1 MFTFIDLFCGIGG
14 FHYALSDLGGKC
26 VFASDIDKKCR
37 DVYEKNFNIQP
48 VGNITEN
55 LKKVPKHDVLCAGFP
70 CQPFSKAGF
79 QKGFEDDRGN
89 LFFDICKI
97 VNKHKPKYLILENVR
112 NLASHDGGNTWNT
125 IKTSIEYLGYYT
137 YEEPVILNA
146 MHFGVPQNRERVIIM
161 CKRMDLGQLPELPT
175 ISKKPKVDTLKNFLI
190 SSGPNLNQK
199 MQEVEKVW
207 NEFLNLDFGEIPKFP
222 IWTDWW
228 DKNPEEDKIFYEK
241 YTNWI
246 DNNQNFF
253 KKNKKVLEPWLKK
266 SRENELWKG
275 AVRKFEWQAGNRREG
290 DSMNTVLW
298 SARGSGIRTK
308 RTDYI
313 PTLVA
318 ISQIPV
324 YGPESRTLS
333 PRELL
338 RLQSFPVSFEYDE
351 TSIFKQV
358 GNAVNVKMIKECARF
373 LMFDQKLI

>member
-1 MFTFIDLFCGIGG
+1 
-14 FHYALSDLGGKC
+14 
-26 VFASDIDKKCR
+26 
-37 DVYEKNFNIQP
+37 
-48 VGNITEN
+48 
-55 LKKVPKHDVLCAGFP
+55 
-70 CQPFSKAGF
+70 
-79 QKGFEDDRGN
+79 
-89 LFFDICKI
+89 
-97 VNKHKPKYLILENVR
+97 
-112 NLASHDGGNTWNT
+112 
-125 IKTSIEYLGYYT
+125 
-137 YEEPVILNA
+137 
-146 MHFGVPQNRERVIIM
+146 
-161 CKRMDLGQLPELPT
+161 MDLGQLPELPT

-266 SRENELWKG
+266 SRKNELWKG
-275 AVRKFEWQAGNRREG
+275 AVRKFEWQAGDRREG

-338 RLQSFPVSFEYDE
+338 RLQSFPDSFEYDE

-373 LMFDQKLI
+373 VMFKGKLQ